1 MLTCFARLSQPANVD
16 FATMVA
22 LDRTRACFY
31 AVQEG
36 KVLDWATAAAGP
48 NDPAL
53 HAFVPWRLA
62 GGATPPTVIVHGDA
76 DPMVPLSRSE
86 HLVGVLREKGV
97 EARLVV
103 VKGEGHGFD
112 LVPGA
117 TGDGKKVGAMEE
129 ANEFV
134 ARCLA

>member
-1 MLTCFARLSQPANVD
+1 MQPANVD

-36 KVLDWATAAAGP
+36 KVLDWATTASSP
-48 NDPAL
+48 EDPAL

-62 GGATPPTVIVHGDA
+62 GKATPPTVIVHGDA

-86 HLVGVLREKGV
+86 HLVSVLKEQGV
-97 EARLVV
+97 EAELIVLE
-103 VKGEGHGFD
+103 GEGHGFD

-117 TGDGKKVGAMEE
+117 MEDGKKVGATEKT
-129 ANEFV
+129 NDFV
-134 ARCLA
+134 ARYLA